1 MEVVEDGLGIGQK
14 RWKWGKGRERGQG
27 GELKRGVMVGD
38 DLGMELFEMSQGF
51 AGVEEG
57 EDLRV

>member
-1 MEVVEDGLGIGQK
+1 MVEDGLGIGQE

-38 DLGMELFEMSQGF
+38 DLAWSCLRCLRALQGLKR
-51 AGVEEG
+51 E
-57 EDLRV
+57 RI